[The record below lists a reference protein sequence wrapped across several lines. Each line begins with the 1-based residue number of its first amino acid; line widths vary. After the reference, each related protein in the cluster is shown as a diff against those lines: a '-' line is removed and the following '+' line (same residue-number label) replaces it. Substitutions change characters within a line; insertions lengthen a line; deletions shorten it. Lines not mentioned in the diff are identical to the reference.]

1 MGLLDKSSVSGAAGL
16 PFVVVVVV
24 VVIKPVIVSAAC
36 GAQSHFCFTLQQDLS
51 SNSHIRLK
59 EV

>member
-1 MGLLDKSSVSGAAGL
+1 MALLDKSSVSGAAGL

-24 VVIKPVIVSAAC
+24 IKPVIGSAAC

-51 SNSHIRLK
+51 SSTHIRLK
-59 EV
+59 GV